1 MRAQCPLDVARAA
14 DQIDAGIEMARSCHR
29 SVNDDGRR
37 VITTHSVD
45 SDPDLQCPATSTLR
59 RRL

>member
-1 MRAQCPLDVARAA
+1 MRTQCLLDVTGATNE
-14 DQIDAGIEMARSCHR
+14 IDPGIEMASRRHR

-37 VITTHSVD
+37 VITTHGVD
-45 SDPDLQCPATSTLR
+45 SDPDLQWPATSTLR